1 MRRRVR
7 DLPSEA
13 VIAGRWLVVVA
24 LTGVGVSALELWL
37 ALVGGVPPLS
47 RPVAVGVVV
56 LMAGMQVVHF
66 LTDLAVNGVEV
77 GFPLGATL
85 VVSVTEAVLWSGW
98 LAVAGSLGGVRGL
111 FVGGVAFAVALSVQ
125 HTVETNVLRKQPL
138 GFRLFDPATVGFS
151 LVTAAG
157 ATAWLSLNAP
167 VPWTEPFADS
177 VASLGFDAGAVGVA
191 ALGVALLAER
201 VLIVRMGR
209 SERARSTIRRY
220 RDRVLRSRTR

>member
-77 GFPLGATL
+77 GFPLGPTL

-111 FVGGVAFAVALSVQ
+111 FVAGVAFAVALSIQ
-125 HTVETNVLRKQPL
+125 QTVETNALRKQPL

-157 ATAWLSLNAP
+157 ATVWLSLNAP
-167 VPWTEPFADS
+167 VHGTEPFAVS
-177 VASLGFDAGAVGVA
+177 VVGFGVDADVVGVA
-191 ALGVALLAER
+191 ALAAAFLTER
-201 VLIVRMGR
+201 VFVVRLGR
-209 SERARSTIRRY
+209 SERARPTIRRY
-220 RDRVLRSRTR
+220 RDRVLRNRTR